1 MDKFKV
7 LKQLGDGAF
16 GSVCMAQNSSN
27 GDIVAIKKMKQ
38 KFATWEQCTQLREL
52 KSLAKL
58 NNHANIVKLKEV
70 IRDQATEE
78 LNFVFEYME
87 TNLHQRIKER
97 EGRPFPEEDIKNMTF
112 QLLSGLAH
120 MHKHGFFHRDLKPE
134 NLLISGSTVK
144 IADFGLA
151 RETRSLPPY
160 TEYVSTR
167 WYRAP
172 EVILKTHNYSSPI
185 DIWAVGTIIAELV
198 LLYPLFP
205 GTSEVDQLHRICTV
219 LGNPATS
226 GDGGSVGGAGGT
238 GGMVGAGLMRVMTPQ
253 ARESVGGGF
262 GDLGGIGRPQT
273 SHSPLLSKNTVGVS
287 ATGSGNVGLS
297 RDKVV
302 GGGPWIEGLKLAA
315 AMGFKFPNVVPFHY
329 LTSNGVAST
338 EIIVLIADM
347 LLFDPNRRLT
357 ANEALQQPWFR
368 NQPGVQVLQRSTS
381 FQKPET
387 TNPAPTNTKNMV
399 SDVTRGLSLSSNY
412 SGAYGRSTADVQSK
426 PGKSS
431 SDSFDFLSDDDEDD
445 AGETTVASRPTT
457 FSPSQQLSPR
467 QSDAIVG
474 GSSSSY
480 HYQQKAMPYDLKE
493 ALQKRKPDS
502 DASLMSLGNG
512 GGSGSGRNSLT
523 SGGGLGLG
531 GSGFGS
537 IGAKDDKGG
546 IQQQEPELMH
556 TTTATVLPS
565 SSKFEL
571 GSPPLPFHPRKV
583 GNAAGGAGM
592 HANSVARDSI
602 LEWGGG
608 GVPRLKGSL
617 SNSDLLL
624 GSLIPS
630 LNGGLEGTSG
640 GSSTREGTSNAAGL
654 RKQYRPLPEIGK
666 SNTGSLGS
674 LGSCANLAGEEAT
687 MIEKKRPIL
696 PSVLGSLRK

>member
-1 MDKFKV
+1 
-7 LKQLGDGAF
+7 
-16 GSVCMAQNSSN
+16 
-27 GDIVAIKKMKQ
+27 
-38 KFATWEQCTQLREL
+38 
-52 KSLAKL
+52 
-58 NNHANIVKLKEV
+58 
-70 IRDQATEE
+70 
-78 LNFVFEYME
+78 
-87 TNLHQRIKER
+87 
-97 EGRPFPEEDIKNMTF
+97 
-112 QLLSGLAH
+112 
-120 MHKHGFFHRDLKPE
+120 
-134 NLLISGSTVK
+134 
-144 IADFGLA
+144 
-151 RETRSLPPY
+151 
-160 TEYVSTR
+160 
-167 WYRAP
+167 
-172 EVILKTHNYSSPI
+172 
-185 DIWAVGTIIAELV
+185 
-198 LLYPLFP
+198 
-205 GTSEVDQLHRICTV
+205 
-219 LGNPATS
+219 
-226 GDGGSVGGAGGT
+226 
-238 GGMVGAGLMRVMTPQ
+238 MRVMTPQ

-315 AMGFKFPNVVPFHY
+315 AMGFKFPNVVPIP
-329 LTSNGVAST
+329 LSDVIIPGGSSSNGVAST

-368 NQPGVQVLQRSTS
+368 NQPGAQVLQRSTS

-467 QSDAIVG
+467 QSNAIVG

-531 GSGFGS
+531 
-537 IGAKDDKGG
+537 
-546 IQQQEPELMH
+546 
-556 TTTATVLPS
+556 
-565 SSKFEL
+565 
-571 GSPPLPFHPRKV
+571 
-583 GNAAGGAGM
+583 
-592 HANSVARDSI
+592 
-602 LEWGGG
+602 
-608 GVPRLKGSL
+608 
-617 SNSDLLL
+617 
-624 GSLIPS
+624 
-630 LNGGLEGTSG
+630 
-640 GSSTREGTSNAAGL
+640 
-654 RKQYRPLPEIGK
+654 
-666 SNTGSLGS
+666 
-674 LGSCANLAGEEAT
+674 
-687 MIEKKRPIL
+687 
-696 PSVLGSLRK
+696 